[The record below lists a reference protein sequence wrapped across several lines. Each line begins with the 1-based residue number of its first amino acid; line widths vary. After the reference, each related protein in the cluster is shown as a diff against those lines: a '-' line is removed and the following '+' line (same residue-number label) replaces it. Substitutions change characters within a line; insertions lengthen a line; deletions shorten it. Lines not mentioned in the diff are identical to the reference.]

1 MMSGTA
7 GFSRLMA
14 ARCLCTWMRCIGVCF
29 SVAASCQS
37 SRMVESHEG
46 SVFFA
51 VVVVVVVVGSVIR
64 ITHSIRVM
72 LNQVLS

>member
-14 ARCLCTWMRCIGVCF
+14 ARCLCTWLRCIGVCF

-37 SRMVESHEG
+37 SRMVESDEG
-46 SVFFA
+46 SVFF
-51 VVVVVVVVGSVIR
+51 
-64 ITHSIRVM
+64 
-72 LNQVLS
+72 LLLLLLLDL